1 MSTPLVHLLLLK
13 AFGSNHTHV
22 YAWPSRF
29 FPHFCLF
36 FKCVHLSKVMLQSV
50 LCLEYHW
57 STHKKQVK
65 MLCVELDCE
74 NKTSAAQCFYLT
86 SISVLIKHNY
96 QKKRIKSWS
105 TFLFNCFYFF
115 FLICIFKSLCNTSKF
130 ISILAVCTKNDEENS
145 LWQKTKCFPSW
156 TFTLIFSSP
165 FKILIQGTEE
175 LCCVT
180 WTLCWTFF
188 IGCIAEIFLH
198 IHGGVFF
205 FKFPSMY
212 QLPVDHTSIY
222 STVQKCF

>member
-115 FLICIFKSLCNTSKF
+115 FFLSASSNRCVIHLNSFPFWQFAQRTMKRTHCDRRPNAFHPEHLLWFSPVHLKF
-130 ISILAVCTKNDEENS
+130 
-145 LWQKTKCFPSW
+145 
-156 TFTLIFSSP
+156 
-165 FKILIQGTEE
+165 
-175 LCCVT
+175 
-180 WTLCWTFF
+180 
-188 IGCIAEIFLH
+188 
-198 IHGGVFF
+198 
-205 FKFPSMY
+205 
-212 QLPVDHTSIY
+212 
-222 STVQKCF
+222 